1 MAGSQRGQA
10 IPTQLGLGQFEQFV
24 LPHLSVGSRGPA
36 PKLSLHKIFNY
47 ILHLLYLGCQWKEL
61 PIDKDSEGRP
71 EIHHT
76 RIYSAWRRWEADGC
90 IDAIFTGSVM
100 QLHQDELLRA
110 QEAERRQGR
119 RVLRPALQRGRAVRV
134 RAGQPQ

>member
-61 PIDKDSEGRP
+61 PIDKDGEGRP

-76 RIYSAWRRWEADGC
+76 RIYRAWRRWDPG
-90 IDAIFTGSVM
+90 
-100 QLHQDELLRA
+100 QLDHPEVVKAKQEITARIHQA
-110 QEAERRQGR
+110 GR
-119 RVLRPALQRGRAVRV
+119 RMQADVMKSAGVSDMLLEGGRRILEA
-134 RAGQPQ
+134 